1 MTDQIP
7 LELLPGTL
15 RELAEQC
22 GSDVA
27 LRLLGEYGGCH
38 VVVPREIHPDHPIAL
53 RLGLQAARAIC
64 RTYAGEIL
72 TIPKA
77 DEARRHIRNQ
87 AIRTHRREGVSLRD
101 LARMFDLTERQICTI
116 TRPLRTG

>member
-1 MTDQIP
+1 MTYQLPI
-7 LELLPGTL
+7 ELLPGTL

-64 RTYAGEIL
+64 RTYGGEIL
-72 TIPKA
+72 TIPKG
-77 DEARRHIRNQ
+77 DSARRHIRNESN
-87 AIRTHRREGVSLRD
+87 RHHRRAGSSLRD
-101 LARMFDLTERQICTI
+101 LARQFNLTERQVCTI